1 VAFAHPYAGDVAH
14 NFATEGHT
22 IDAVQQQ
29 SEERGGKA
37 ARAVKTIDAL
47 VDQVEQSQ
55 HESGGTDTKGERMTL
70 GKNHFF
76 SVMPVIH

>member
-1 VAFAHPYAGDVAH
+1 MVDPHAGDVAH
-14 NFATEGHT
+14 VFAMEGHT

-29 SEERGGKA
+29 SEGKGGKA

-55 HESGGTDTKGERMTL
+55 HESGGDRHEGERMTQ
-70 GKNHFF
+70 GKNQFF